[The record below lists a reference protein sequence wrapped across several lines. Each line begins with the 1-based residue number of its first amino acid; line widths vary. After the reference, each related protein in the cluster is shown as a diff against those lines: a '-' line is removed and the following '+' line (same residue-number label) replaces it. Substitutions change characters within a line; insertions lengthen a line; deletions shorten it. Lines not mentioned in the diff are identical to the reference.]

1 MVRLFRKAATWL
13 VVVLGFQLIGAGL
26 LSWQSIS
33 SKQAVSRFTA
43 TDLKM
48 AGALRHLGEYYWKY
62 DDDLN
67 NYAFAVLSGPPSS
80 VASWKSA
87 SQGDAATIHASLETI
102 SRLAVPGSPI
112 ALTAQ
117 RIARDVAGYDI
128 NANRVYALAAQ
139 GKSHQAFDQQLN
151 GNGAVSNDLTNQL
164 PALSKEVDS
173 LQSQTVGGVG
183 AKQTTLLVI
192 SIVVSLVGVG
202 LIILLGVGFRS
213 LVIRPLEA
221 ITRFFDFLLNGGN
234 ERPGIDAERDDEFG
248 DLARVAS
255 IFVDTVTGVVGATDR
270 VSREVEKLDHA
281 SEKINLSATESYE
294 STSHVNESV
303 EKVVTN
309 INSVVISTGELR
321 TAIREIA
328 DNASSAA
335 TVAREA
341 ATFADGVNAEVLT
354 LGSSVREIESVI
366 SIINSIAE
374 QTNLLALN
382 AAIEAARAGDA
393 GKGFAVVAG
402 EVKELANETQKA
414 TKDIRARID
423 TMVAESNATITSV
436 EKVQSFITQISDLQ
450 SSIASAVEEQSVT
463 TDEIGRMTEIATD
476 SANAI
481 AHSTGALVTASDH
494 TLESAKVSQ
503 DASRLVDRAAD
514 ELRALTARFVGLHQ
528 VTGGSQKDRFRTER
542 ATDAAPQPV
551 TVG

>member
-1 MVRLFRKAATWL
+1 MRLFRKAATWL

-33 SKQAVSRFTA
+33 SKQAVSRFTT

-48 AGALRHLGEYYWKY
+48 ASALRHLGEYYWKY

-87 SQGDAATIHASLETI
+87 SQADAATIHASLDTI
-102 SRLAVPGSPI
+102 SRLAVPGSGI
-112 ALTAQ
+112 ARTAR

-164 PALSKEVDS
+164 PLLSKEVDS

-183 AKQTTLLVI
+183 TKQTTLLVI

-202 LIILLGVGFRS
+202 LILLLGVGFRS

-221 ITRFFDFLLNGGN
+221 ITRFFDFLLNGGD
-234 ERPGIDAERDDEFG
+234 ERPEIDAERDDEFG

-270 VSREVEKLDHA
+270 VSLEVEKLDQA
-281 SEKINLSATESYE
+281 SGRINDSAAESYE
-294 STSHVNESV
+294 STAHVNESV
-303 EKVVTN
+303 DKVVSN
-309 INSVVISTGELR
+309 INSVVLSTGELR
-321 TAIREIA
+321 AAIREIA

-354 LGSSVREIESVI
+354 LGTSVREIESVI

-423 TMVAESNATITSV
+423 TMVAESNTTITSV
-436 EKVQSFITQISDLQ
+436 EKVQRFITQISDLQ
-450 SSIASAVEEQSVT
+450 NSIASAVEEQSVT
-463 TDEIGRMTEIATD
+463 TDEIGRMTEIATE

-528 VTGGSQKDRFRTER
+528 VSGGSGHDRFRAER
-542 ATDAAPQPV
+542 ATDALRQSV
-551 TVG
+551 SVG